1 MATND
6 VIRSLSGTS
15 FAACGL
21 VAWRRRRDGAIG
33 PMLTIAGFG
42 VLVPEILFQIDA
54 PIAFT
59 FALLFGELWIL
70 VYAALIL
77 SFATGGRL
85 TSSVDVVILQTFFV
99 GLFVLQFAVMLFL
112 PDERNLLLV
121 WPDADVAEA
130 LNKIQFGVLAIAA
143 LAVAVVTAQ
152 RWRTASRPR
161 RRALL
166 PSLGGSLSACCTP
179 RTSSR

>member
-1 MATND
+1 MALWTAAAVASFVALIPALFDREPPMATND
-6 VIRSLSGTS
+6 VIHSLSGTS

-21 VAWRRRRDGAIG
+21 VAWRRRRDSAIG
-33 PMLTIAGFG
+33 PMLTVAGFG

-85 TSSVDVVILQTFFV
+85 TSSVDVVIV
-99 GLFVLQFAVMLFL
+99 
-112 PDERNLLLV
+112 
-121 WPDADVAEA
+121 ADV
-130 LNKIQFGVLAIAA
+130 L
-143 LAVAVVTAQ
+143 
-152 RWRTASRPR
+152 
-161 RRALL
+161 RRALR
-166 PSLGGSLSACCTP
+166 PAVRRDAVP
-179 RTSSR
+179 ARRPQPAARVA